1 MAREDD
7 YKRAAELSKLEL
19 GNKDPGLVA
28 GFSGAGISE
37 QGDGARLDFHFL
49 GMSIQVSWPDL
60 EVRRS
65 DLLEEVPIQQQVL
78 ILHYLEG
85 AWQSK
90 GPPLT
95 GDWMAFQDVPDG
107 RFYHDA
113 FQRRAKIP
121 LLQGF
126 GREPGRLEELART
139 AYAAERI
146 DLGDVSM
153 AVSALP
159 MIRAALVLWA
169 GDEEF
174 PPEGNILFDRNTA
187 SYFSA
192 EDIAWLAGMIVYP
205 LVGMSAAASKKK
217 G

>member
-1 MAREDD
+1 MARVDD
-7 YKRAAELSKLEL
+7 YKNAAELSKREL
-19 GNKDPGLVA
+19 GKRDPGLLA
-28 GFSGAGISE
+28 GFSGAGLSKD
-37 QGDGARLDFHFL
+37 QDKALLDFHFL
-49 GMSIQVSWPDL
+49 GRSVQVAWPDL
-60 EVRRS
+60 EVCRADS
-65 DLLEEVPIQQQVL
+65 GEEVPIQQQVL

-90 GPPLT
+90 GPSLT
-95 GDWMAFQDVPDG
+95 GEWMAFQDVPDG
-107 RFYHDA
+107 RFYQDA
-113 FQRRAKIP
+113 FQRRAKLP
-121 LLQGF
+121 FLQGF
-126 GREPGRLEELART
+126 GREPERLEELART

-187 SYFSA
+187 SYLSA
-192 EDIAWLAGMIVYP
+192 EDIAWLSGMIVYP
-205 LVGMSAAASKKK
+205 LVGMAAADSDK